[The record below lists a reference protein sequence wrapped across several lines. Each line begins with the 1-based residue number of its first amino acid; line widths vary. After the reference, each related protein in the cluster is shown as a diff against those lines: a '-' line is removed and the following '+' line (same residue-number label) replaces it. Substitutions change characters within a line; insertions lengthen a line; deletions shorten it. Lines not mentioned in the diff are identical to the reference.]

1 MNRFWAAVRFLTV
14 FPVPFGWG
22 EDPEDLARSKPC
34 FPVVGALIGVA
45 AAGCA
50 WALGRVLPDL
60 LTAVLT
66 AMLLVAV
73 SGGLHLD
80 GLSDTADG
88 FFSSRPRKRI
98 LEIMKDSHI
107 GAMGVIAIVSVMLLK
122 VAALASMPAE
132 HVWRAVFMMPIAG
145 RCALVITIGLLPYA
159 RPEGGL
165 AAIFYR
171 KRSGLDILW
180 ASLLLCVAGWFIA
193 GVEGLAAGAGSIFV
207 TLAFAAY
214 TYRKTGGATGDTLG
228 AACEIVETAP
238 ALVMCGW
245 YFYN

>member
-1 MNRFWAAVRFLTV
+1 MKTFLAALRFLTV
-14 FPVPFGWG
+14 VPLPGKWG
-22 EDPEDLARSKPC
+22 TAEEDLGRSVVF
-34 FPVVGALIGVA
+34 FPAVGLLAGAAAAALACGLLALLPQAPASALIVIG
-45 AAGCA
+45 
-50 WALGRVLPDL
+50 
-60 LTAVLT
+60 
-66 AMLLVAV
+66 LVAV

-171 KRSGLDILW
+171 KRSGLDILR